1 MDVDPMYWC
10 GIVLPPPALI
20 PSMSGVLSGVVADAA
35 RALRETLTPP
45 YLFYTLPDKKT
56 AESVE
61 AGTSLKRLV
70 FHPVGRGCDK
80 CSSAY

>member
-1 MDVDPMYWC
+1 MYWR
-10 GIVLPPPALI
+10 GIALPPPALI
-20 PSMSGVLSGVVADAA
+20 PSLSGVLSGVVADAA

-45 YLFYTLPDKKT
+45 YRFYTLLDKKT

-61 AGTSLKRLV
+61 AGTSPKRLV
-70 FHPVGRGCDK
+70 FHPAGRGCDK